1 MISTP
6 VAVVAS
12 IAGSAALA
20 SWVVVCCRRLG
31 PQTLRSS
38 MITCA
43 VAVALLE
50 LVAHATAA
58 VAQSTDYAV
67 ALLFFVVPLFGF
79 AFWSGGVLVRA
90 FVGDHSATHRD
101 RL

>member
-6 VAVVAS
+6 VAAVAS
-12 IAGSAALA
+12 VGASAVLAL
-20 SWVVVCCRRLG
+20 WLVVRYRGLG

-38 MITCA
+38 LIACVVAFGLLELVADVVGVVAHSTD
-43 VAVALLE
+43 VAVALL
-50 LVAHATAA
+50 
-58 VAQSTDYAV
+58 
-67 ALLFFVVPLFGF
+67 LLVVPIFGF

-90 FVGDHSATHRD
+90 FVTGPIASR